1 MIAVDFWRGKK
12 VLLTGHTGF
21 KGSWLSLWL
30 SSLGANVVG
39 YSLRPRQSRSLFEI
53 ARLSELM
60 TDIDGNVC
68 DLPAL
73 GQVMARHAPEIVI
86 HLAAQA
92 LVRESYR
99 NPVETYATNVMGT
112 VNVLEAVRRT
122 GTTRVVL
129 LITRDKCYEPLADE
143 SQPHRESDSM
153 GGHDPYSS
161 SKGCAELVI
170 SAYRRSYFA
179 AGNPAVASARA
190 GNIIGGGDFSPDRL
204 IPDLV
209 TAALSGRTVAIRNPM
224 AVRPWQ
230 FVTDPLAGYMTLVCR
245 LWDEPGRFGGGWNF
259 GPLDESSV
267 TVAEVCDRVCAL
279 WENGRGWTAM
289 PDPEMHERG
298 ILMLDTEKT
307 TGELAFAPRLSTEQ
321 ALKATVDWYKAWIAG
336 GDMRAFTLR
345 QIVDLAPPGSL
356 VP

>member
-1 MIAVDFWRGKK
+1 MIPVDFWRGKT
-12 VLLTGHTGF
+12 VLVTGHTGF

-30 SSLGANVVG
+30 SSLGAKVVG
-39 YSLRPRQSRSLFEI
+39 YSLRPRRARSLFEI

-73 GQVMARHAPEIVI
+73 ERVVSRHAPEIVI

-99 NPVETYATNVMGT
+99 SPVETYATNVMGT
-112 VNVLEAVRRT
+112 VNILEAVRRI
-122 GTTRVVL
+122 GMARVVL
-129 LITRDKCYEPLADE
+129 LITSDKCYEPLADE
-143 SQPHRESDSM
+143 AQPHRESDPM

-161 SKGCAELVI
+161 SKGCAELVV

-179 AGNPAVASARA
+179 NGNPGVASARA

-209 TAALSGRTVAIRNPM
+209 TAALSGGTVAIRNPN

-230 FVTDPLAGYMTLVCR
+230 FVTDPLAGYMMLVR
-245 LWDEPGRFGGGWNF
+245 KLWDDPDRFAGAWNF
-259 GPLDESSV
+259 GPLGEPSV

-279 WENGRGWTAM
+279 WGPGKGWTAV
-289 PDPEMHERG
+289 PDTDVHERG
-298 ILMLDTEKT
+298 ILLLNSDKATHD
-307 TGELAFAPRLSTEQ
+307 LPFVPRLSTEQ
-321 ALKATVDWYKAWIAG
+321 ALSATVDWYKAWNAG
-336 GDMRAFTLR
+336 ADMRALTLR
-345 QIVDLAPPGSL
+345 QIADLGPQGA
-356 VP
+356 